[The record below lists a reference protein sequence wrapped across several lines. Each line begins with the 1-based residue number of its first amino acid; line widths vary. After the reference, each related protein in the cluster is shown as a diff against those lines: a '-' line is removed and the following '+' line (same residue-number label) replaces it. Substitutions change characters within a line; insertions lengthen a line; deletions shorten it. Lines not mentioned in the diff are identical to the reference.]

1 MKWPG
6 ATLAMALLLGACGS
20 GEGPDVSGTWVLE
33 SGTVDGEAI
42 VPVEG
47 HEITLTVEVDG
58 TGARLSGS
66 SGCNQ
71 YFGGW
76 TIESDGSVT
85 GSPVGGT
92 LMACMEP
99 EGVMDAETRYLD
111 ALGRTDRADVEGG
124 SLVLSGPDAE
134 LVFEARG

>member
-6 ATLAMALLLGACGS
+6 AALAVVLVLGACGS
-20 GEGPDVSGTWVLE
+20 GEGPDVAGTWVLV

-47 HEITLTVEVDG
+47 HEINLTVEVDG
-58 TGARLSGS
+58 AQAQLSGS

-76 TIESDGSVT
+76 TIESDGSVA
-85 GSPVGGT
+85 GSPIGGT

-111 ALGRTDRADVEGG
+111 ALGRTDQADVDGS
-124 SLVLSGPDAE
+124 SLVLTGPDAE

>member
-6 ATLAMALLLGACGS
+6 ALVVVLALGACGS
-20 GEGPDVSGTWVLE
+20 GEGPDVAGTWVLV

-42 VPVEG
+42 VPFEG
-47 HEITLTVEVDG
+47 HEINLSVEVAG
-58 TGARLSGS
+58 TEAQLSGS

-76 TIESDGSVT
+76 TIEPDGSVT

-99 EGVMDAETRYLD
+99 EGLMDAEIRYLD
-111 ALGRTDRADVEGG
+111 ALGRTDRADVDGA
-124 SLVLSGPDAE
+124 SLVLTGPDAE